1 MGISDEIKKIV
12 QSAIK
17 LENDGIRFYTDASN
31 KDIHPLGK
39 AMFKSFIEEE
49 KRHIEKL
56 NGLFS
61 KDADSGGRP
70 PVAQKLE
77 DALGRL
83 ERLFKKMYKDGDV
96 IVDPNADDLKAVRTA
111 IDFEKDGNKIYID
124 AANAANNQAEKEVF
138 ALLANEE
145 KAHLTVLENMHKEM
159 EKVYKQEA
167 VNEQRSQVEWER
179 RLFMRP
185 DAQGRKME

>member
-39 AMFKSFIEEE
+39 AMFRSFIEEE

-124 AANAANNQAEKEVF
+124 AAMAANNQSEKEVF
-138 ALLANEE
+138 TLLANEE